1 MYNFT
6 PQRCTSTKKI
16 MYKTRDQAQNAV
28 RDSYIERG
36 VQLWVYVCDYCG
48 TWHLTSRSPVQ
59 DAIRNVGRTSAP
71 TGRKSWSG
79 KPILSRKRGFKPRK
93 H

>member
-1 MYNFT
+1 
-6 PQRCTSTKKI
+6 
-16 MYKTRDQAQNAV
+16 MYKTRGQAQEAV
-28 RDSYIERG
+28 RNSYIERG

-48 TWHLTSRSPVQ
+48 AWHLTSRVPIQ
-59 DAIRNVGRTSAP
+59 EDIRAVGRASSSPAA
-71 TGRKSWSG
+71 RKSWSG